1 MNLTKTNILH
11 VRPKRSHQSRFMFL
25 FNRRPVEYCK
35 AYKYLGITLNEFLDF
50 DLTAEAQSEAAG
62 RALGGL
68 ITKTIKNGGLPFK
81 IYSMLYECSCTS
93 VSDYGSEIWGFSP
106 REAIT
111 KVHLRAARSY
121 LGLPKNVT
129 KVGVAAEI
137 NWVEPV
143 FRGQLR
149 MVRQF
154 LRITKMNET
163 RLTKKIISWDQK
175 FSDFFNLPTWFS
187 EVQKLFQIH
196 NLETFFNLNHDFKQD
211 QFILDKFK
219 QSMFIKQ
226 TVDLKICCESMPK
239 LRTFNTFRIFGT
251 TPSYINMP
259 LSFIQRK
266 YLAQL
271 RLSSLPIRLET
282 GRYERPK
289 LPEHARFCQACSDGI
304 SVENEEHYIFYCK
317 IYHEIRQIWLGKV
330 KIPVNFHMLSL
341 SEKFKLIFEEPQ
353 NVKVT
358 AQFIVDA
365 YNLRSKAIF
374 SRGSQLPV

>member
-1 MNLTKTNILH
+1 
-11 VRPKRSHQSRFMFL
+11 
-25 FNRRPVEYCK
+25 
-35 AYKYLGITLNEFLDF
+35 
-50 DLTAEAQSEAAG
+50 
-62 RALGGL
+62 
-68 ITKTIKNGGLPFK
+68 
-81 IYSMLYECSCTS
+81 
-93 VSDYGSEIWGFSP
+93 
-106 REAIT
+106 
-111 KVHLRAARSY
+111 
-121 LGLPKNVT
+121 
-129 KVGVAAEI
+129 
-137 NWVEPV
+137 
-143 FRGQLR
+143 
-149 MVRQF
+149 
-154 LRITKMNET
+154 
-163 RLTKKIISWDQK
+163 
-175 FSDFFNLPTWFS
+175 
-187 EVQKLFQIH
+187 
-196 NLETFFNLNHDFKQD
+196 
-211 QFILDKFK
+211 
-219 QSMFIKQ
+219 MFIKQ
-226 TVDLKICCESMPK
+226 TVDLKIGCESMPK

-365 YNLRSKAIF
+365 YSLRSKAIF